1 MAALK
6 SNEIPRI
13 LIGGTSY
20 ISIQGTLDFLA
31 KRRTLMLEQVC
42 VRGLPLGDTE
52 FLRGQLFE
60 LEIIKHAIQS
70 PPQVS

>member
-1 MAALK
+1 MSSASK
-6 SNEIPRI
+6 IERI
-13 LIGGTSY
+13 SLGGRVYLDMDSC
-20 ISIQGTLDFLA
+20 LDFLA

-42 VRGLPLGDTE
+42 VRGIPLGDTE

-70 PPQVS
+70 PPQVP